1 MQANVCCSRVRLWPC
16 SSFARWSLAIGY
28 FRPVT
33 GFKVNIHRR
42 VLCGRINSIKSH
54 RFFSCILW
62 LIGPVHESD
71 FSLVINL
78 ASNRWRPVESET
90 SVVYKFVCFLR
101 RPPPKIR
108 VDHPHCQGQRL
119 TPKYKMLTWNWYED
133 IIRILYF
140 SRHTPNGCKNVQNLF
155 HTTILQ
161 SQALQW
167 VKWDGYMRVPGTHR
181 VEQRKEQSCEKLSL
195 RVRSPWN
202 PGKRRMNSIKS
213 SVNTI

>member
-1 MQANVCCSRVRLWPC
+1 MQANVSCSRVRLWPC
-16 SSFARWSLAIGY
+16 SSFARWSLAVGY

-42 VLCGRINSIKSH
+42 VLCGRINSITSH

-78 ASNRWRPVESET
+78 ASNKWRPVESET

-108 VDHPHCQGQRL
+108 VDHPHCQGQRF
-119 TPKYKMLTWNWYED
+119 TPKYKMRTWNRYED

-140 SRHTPNGCKNVQNLF
+140 SRHTPNGCKNVQNMF
-155 HTTILQ
+155 HYREHNYSAVSGIRM
-161 SQALQW
+161 SEVRW
-167 VKWDGYMRVPGTHR
+167 VYASTGNTHSR
-181 VEQRKEQSCEKLSL
+181 TAQGAI
-195 RVRSPWN
+195 VRSPCN
-202 PGKRRMNSIKS
+202 PGKRMKNSIKM
-213 SVNTI
+213 